1 MPDINTYANDLFLDF
16 VDAVHEE
23 LKHVL
28 TQEFGDDWLTKGVR
42 KHFKADYFSRIE
54 EMLRSPMRVVDMG
67 KNEEDIYGI
76 EHLWNIINGNW
87 ILFQNFFGTR
97 RVDKE
102 RTEVY
107 LGEIT
112 ELRHNLAHRRNK
124 HLLQKSQLIR
134 IVEDF
139 RIVLAALESNR
150 AEKFAEVVDSL
161 ISGTTPWGMPLGGKL
176 PHSDEMYAEFI
187 GRPKQLEGLWEWLSS
202 DRSRVSVY
210 GYGGAGKSALAYKFA
225 REVRDSSDD
234 RFEAVCWVSA
244 KRWEFVDGTVQ
255 ERSADFTDLDS
266 LVKAIWIAL
275 YDEIPEKPTQEGLVD
290 ELKTTPILLVVDDFD
305 TVLED
310 DDLSDFLLHDLRDAG
325 TRIIYTSRQHVQ
337 ATRNID
343 VPPFSD
349 EELKEFIKQRCG
361 DYGADPEP
369 CLERIEPI
377 KNVTGA
383 YPLFVNDLIR
393 QAAMEGIINAMGT
406 WSQRKGDAAREY
418 SLRRQVEH
426 LGGGCKE
433 VLIALSVANEA
444 LVSVEISNIAGLA
457 DRDTEAGLRSLADWK
472 LVNRVLDDNSSAPA
486 YRMDANTARL
496 VQQIFGRE
504 PIWKTIFER
513 FKVRTDE
520 RVPVAKKR
528 AISKVISQTKV
539 IARSRSIASIQEA
552 IQHLLEEM
560 TGELTHSP
568 DLYRELGM
576 LYSKLPLDVE
586 NFRKARENF
595 RKSDEFG
602 ASEIYPYVGTYT
614 NWIALEKSIA
624 ELMKGQNA
632 LFVAEQWKACGEV
645 CELGMKRCGQSRI
658 LCSEAGYAASRE
670 ARARNTANNFRDA
683 EVDYAKAIDWYKKA
697 LESPRHDEFPVN
709 DQAIYR
715 GLVLAYEG
723 LGDEE
728 ELRKILLEWYKV
740 AGGSLQYFDREYRW
754 LVRRYPRLQTVPQF
768 RRLHST

>member
-1 MPDINTYANDLFLDF
+1 MTDINTYANDIVFDF
-16 VDAVHEE
+16 VDSVHEE
-23 LKHVL
+23 IKRVL
-28 TQEFGDDWLTKGVR
+28 EHQFGDDWLTKGVR
-42 KHFKADYFSRIE
+42 KHFKEDYFSRVE

-67 KNEEDIYGI
+67 KDEEDIYGI

-87 ILFQNFFGTR
+87 ILFQKFFGTR
-97 RVDKE
+97 GVDKE

-134 IVEDF
+134 IVEDV
-139 RIVLAALESNR
+139 RMVLAALESKQ
-150 AEKFAEVVDSL
+150 AEKYAEAVDSL
-161 ISGTTPWGMPLGGKL
+161 ISGTTPWGMPLGGIL

-187 GRPKQLEGLWEWLSS
+187 GRPEQLEGLWEWLSS
-202 DRSRVSVY
+202 DRSRVSIS

-244 KRWEFVDGTVQ
+244 KRWEFIDGTVQ
-255 ERSADFTDLDS
+255 ELSADFNDLDS

-275 YDEIPEKPTQEGLVD
+275 YDEIPGNTTQKELIN

-305 TVLED
+305 TVLQD
-310 DDLSDFLLHDLRDAG
+310 DDLSDFLLHDVRDAG

-337 ATRNID
+337 ATRNIV

-349 EELKEFIKQRCG
+349 EELREFIKQRCG
-361 DYGADPEP
+361 DYGADSQL
-369 CLERIEPI
+369 CLERIEGI

-406 WSQRKGDAAREY
+406 WTQRKGDAAREY

-433 VLIALSVANEA
+433 VLIALSVANKA
-444 LVSVEISNIAGLA
+444 LVSVEISNIAGLV
-457 DRDTEAGLRSLADWK
+457 DRDTEAGLASLADWK
-472 LVNRVLDDNSSAPA
+472 LVNCVLDDESSALA

-528 AISKVISQTKV
+528 AINKVISHTND
-539 IARSRSIASIQEA
+539 ITRTGSITSIEDA
-552 IQHLLEEM
+552 IRYLVEEM
-560 TGELTHSP
+560 TGELTYSP
-568 DLYRELGM
+568 DLYRELGI
-576 LYSKLPLDVE
+576 LYSKLPLEDD
-586 NFRKARENF
+586 NFLKARYNF
-595 RKSDEFG
+595 RKSNEFG
-602 ASEIYPYVGTYT
+602 ASEIYPYARTYVR
-614 NWIALEKSIA
+614 WIGLEKSIA
-624 ELMKGQNA
+624 ESMKGQDP
-632 LFVAEQWKACGEV
+632 LIVAEQWHACGAV
-645 CELGMKRCGQSRI
+645 CELGIKRCGQSRT
-658 LCSEAGYAASRE
+658 LCSEAGYSASRE
-670 ARARNTANNFRDA
+670 ARARNIAKDFRAA
-683 EVDYAKAIDWYKKA
+683 EVAYGKAIDWYEKA
-697 LESPRHDEFPVN
+697 LQSPLHDEFPVD
-709 DQAIYR
+709 DQARISR
-715 GLVLAYEG
+715 VG
-723 LGDEE
+723 LG
-728 ELRKILLEWYKV
+728 I
-740 AGGSLQYFDREYRW
+740 
-754 LVRRYPRLQTVPQF
+754 
-768 RRLHST
+768 